1 MSWNERLKDELPR
14 EQIPRFLMDLQAF
27 VESLRNG
34 QTSQVS
40 QLLLD
45 NADLALAYID
55 GPKKQ
60 IAAKLLAP

>member
-1 MSWNERLKDELPR
+1 MTWNERLKEEIPR

-34 QTSQVS
+34 QGSQVS

-45 NADLALAYID
+45 NADLALAYIE

-60 IAAKLLAP
+60 LAAKLLAP